1 MNEVDFEEFIGKLG
15 IKIPSEKE
23 FQELGDVTA
32 LFRDKNENFV
42 RLNYERGMLLYALIA
57 KHKPKNIL
65 EFGTASGYA
74 TLCMAWAM
82 EDHNIDGKIFTIDI
96 EPMNKS
102 TIRATNWGNGYT
114 NELISRKEIWNKI
127 NKKNWVNHIQSLTGY
142 SAEIMAKE
150 IFPKIQFAYIDGPH
164 FYDGVKHDFYSF
176 LKIADDKFL
185 VLFDDYIDR
194 PFYGVKKLIDTEI
207 AKFFDPVLIHT
218 DTNKDIIKMNMTTN
232 SQYGMCLIDSK
243 SSKYSIDNMYDNKK
257 IDQEIKKYRRFEK
270 RLKLRNSINK
280 KIPFLK
286 KFRFQSLI
294 R

>member
-1 MNEVDFEEFIGKLG
+1 
-15 IKIPSEKE
+15 
-23 FQELGDVTA
+23 
-32 LFRDKNENFV
+32 
-42 RLNYERGMLLYALIA
+42 
-57 KHKPKNIL
+57 
-65 EFGTASGYA
+65 
-74 TLCMAWAM
+74 
-82 EDHNIDGKIFTIDI
+82 
-96 EPMNKS
+96 
-102 TIRATNWGNGYT
+102 
-114 NELISRKEIWNKI
+114 
-127 NKKNWVNHIQSLTGY
+127 
-142 SAEIMAKE
+142 MAKE
-150 IFPKIQFAYIDGPH
+150 IFPKIQFAYIDGHH

-280 KIPFLK
+280 KIPFFK
-286 KFRFQSLI
+286 KIRFQSLI
-294 R
+294 K